1 MRRMKKRLPKKLEQL
16 ISFVEEQGLDWTVGR
31 RSCGDTSTYWA
42 AIFRK
47 RDTPEEEPEP
57 FSSRGTWETP
67 VEALSDAYA
76 RYTAS
81 KYKPISEQM
90 GFPPPRPRNQRL
102 SL

>member
-1 MRRMKKRLPKKLEQL
+1 VRCMKKRLPKKLEQL

-42 AIFRK
+42 AVFRK
-47 RDTPEEEPEP
+47 RDTPGEEPDS
-57 FSSRGTWETP
+57 FSSKGTWEAP

-90 GFPPPRPRNQRL
+90 GFPPRSPRTQNF

>member
-1 MRRMKKRLPKKLEQL
+1 MKKRLPKKLEQL
-16 ISFVEEQGLDWTVGR
+16 ISFLEEQGLDWTVGR
-31 RSCGDTSTYWA
+31 RSYGDTSTYWA
-42 AIFRK
+42 AIFPS

-67 VEALSDAYA
+67 VEALSDAHA

-90 GFPPPRPRNQRL
+90 GFTPRRPKNQRL

>member
-1 MRRMKKRLPKKLEQL
+1 MKKKLPKKLEQL

-31 RSCGDTSTYWA
+31 RSCGDISTYWA
-42 AIFRK
+42 AVFRK
-47 RDTPEEEPEP
+47 RDTPEEEPKP

-67 VEALSDAYA
+67 VEALSDAYG

-90 GFPPPRPRNQRL
+90 GFPPRPPKTQNF

>member
-1 MRRMKKRLPKKLEQL
+1 MGFYSGGSICSRTLVK
-16 ISFVEEQGLDWTVGR
+16 WY
-31 RSCGDTSTYWA
+31 DTSKYWA
-42 AIFRK
+42 AVFRK
-47 RDTPEEEPEP
+47 RDTPEEEPSP

-90 GFPPPRPRNQRL
+90 GFTPRRPKNQRL